1 VAVQGENN
9 THTGLDVDGNVVP
22 LTGNQNG
29 LAYNSETRVYAN
41 QITSYVNAMYR
52 SGLVKTDLF
61 LYPNTPSTESGVVSF
76 DAFKRSLKE
85 FAVDK
90 DNIKVKVY
98 YSKIR

>member
-1 VAVQGENN
+1 
-9 THTGLDVDGNVVP
+9 
-22 LTGNQNG
+22 
-29 LAYNSETRVYAN
+29 
-41 QITSYVNAMYR
+41 MYR

-85 FAVDK
+85 FVVDK